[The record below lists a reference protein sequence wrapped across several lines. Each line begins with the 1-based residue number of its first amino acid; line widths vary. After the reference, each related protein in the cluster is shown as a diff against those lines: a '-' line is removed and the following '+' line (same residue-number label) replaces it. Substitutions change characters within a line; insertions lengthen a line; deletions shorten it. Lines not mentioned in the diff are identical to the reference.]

1 MDTQKMRFLQ
11 DLLVGLSRRD
21 PEVTLQALS
30 GLLSDPESPLVP
42 AEPRARRT
50 GRHRQWV
57 ASLGFS
63 SLTGVRLSRRPILE
77 PLRMP
82 LGLSLEYLFKD
93 YGIHLMLFPMDFAPD
108 DSGPGSDEAGPESG
122 GLPATP
128 SALALGFQVG
138 LLKLHGDHPWTVGVD
153 LRFLPTPRG
162 QSPTPPREEA
172 GPRIRRARFPGTW
185 QVSGFTGFHFPLLDL
200 N

>member
-1 MDTQKMRFLQ
+1 MDHQRLRLIQ
-11 DLLVGLSRRD
+11 QLLMGFSRRD
-21 PEVTLQALS
+21 PESTLQALS
-30 GLLSDPESPLVP
+30 ELLSDPEHPQSP

-63 SLTGVRLSRRPILE
+63 SLTGVRLSRRLKVE

-108 DSGPGSDEAGPESG
+108 GAGPGSGEEGPKSG

-128 SALALGFQVG
+128 SALALGIQLGV
-138 LLKLHGDHPWTVGVD
+138 LKLTGDHPWTVGVD
-153 LRFLPTPRG
+153 LRFLPTPREEA
-162 QSPTPPREEA
+162 PTPREGA
-172 GPRIRRARFPGTW
+172 GPRVRRARFPGTW

>member
-1 MDTQKMRFLQ
+1 MDPQKLRCFQ
-11 DLLVGLSRRD
+11 DLLAGLSRRD
-21 PEVTLQALS
+21 PASTLQALS
-30 GLLSDPESPLVP
+30 GLLADPENPDTPAVP
-42 AEPRARRT
+42 RSRRQ

-63 SLTGVRLSRRPILE
+63 SLTGITLPGPPKVV

-82 LGLSLEYLFKD
+82 LGLSLEYLFKN

-108 DSGPGSDEAGPESG
+108 SGEHHAGAAPDSGGF
-122 GLPATP
+122 PATP

-138 LLKLHGDHPWTVGVD
+138 VLRLDGDHPVTVGLEV
-153 LRFLPTPRG
+153 RFIPTKANDRADAAPG
-162 QSPTPPREEA
+162 NS
-172 GPRIRRARFPGTW
+172 RRPRFPGTW
-185 QVSGFTGFHFPLLDL
+185 QIGGFAGYHFPLVDF